1 MWLRVTTINQTAA
14 HTTYLARGSD
24 GQLIAVARTCAL
36 VVAVGLVATKDYAVP
51 GSELSFC

>member
-1 MWLRVTTINQTAA
+1 VTTINQATA

-36 VVAVGLVATKDYAVP
+36 VVAVGSVATKDYAVP